1 MLKQNCSRIAKFVFI
16 LLVTPLFFVAYFN
29 ISKVNAQTSTTINFQ
44 GKIVRNDTGYEGL
57 NVTDGSPACVVSGA
71 DTCDFQV
78 KYYSAS
84 TAGTLFLTETYL
96 NKEIGAYG
104 GVFDLSLGG
113 GTPTAGM
120 YSNVNDMIQA
130 QTSIYVEILF
140 APGGAGSYTEVFT
153 RMPLEASPYAIKS
166 KYSSEA
172 AGAFKFENAGSS
184 TGYTGSNGMVYYD
197 TTEAKLKLYSGG
209 SWVDLATGGSSVW
222 GTNSIASYSHSPSQF
237 LEVGGITTLSNF
249 GVDATENRAWVH
261 GSSTKTGFSVYSNYG
276 GATDWPLV
284 TFKADASNFGNS
296 ILQLIQDGTGSI
308 LEGYRGSNRVFDFD
322 NDGNLHLA
330 SNGIMYFE
338 KFPSLPASGDLSPG
352 SGEGCIYTVG
362 TGIYWDASCDAS
374 APVLINATSTS
385 LWTDA
390 GTFSYLTSTTD
401 DLVLGASTIADGT
414 FVFDMDASGGS
425 YFEIDSGDNLSRLFT
440 VLSNGNVGIGTA
452 SPGAK
457 LEIGG
462 SNSTITNATGN
473 ITISPQ
479 ATLLVSGGGGG
490 YSALHV
496 TKQSAETSSDVFGI
510 NSEIMQEE
518 AGGITVYGYRTMVS
532 AEHSTGTLTGV
543 QANSTIMNFYGGG
556 TTAYAEGFTSNATVY
571 SGTTVSYLSMM
582 RIFSPTNSGTISN
595 LKGLYIG
602 SMGAGS
608 SSNYSIYSEGGT
620 MYHAGNVGIGITF
633 PQAKLHSGAGLAIG
647 PYGAS
652 NPINSTYGTQ
662 NTIQMATQNDINGG
676 TYEDHTGAL
685 IWSTL
690 ESGGWGDARLKV
702 ALGTNWGVYNTTTP
716 AFILGQSYSS
726 FAGSLGIGDTTP
738 SYNLDVN
745 GLIRVT
751 TRIEAK
757 ETGSYGSVALTSGS
771 TSLPGYIQWRL
782 PAADGAL
789 GTRLG
794 YMGWDATNVTLTLE
808 NSAGFHVTGGH
819 VGLGIAPVSGY
830 SLAVSAHTRLGA
842 SLTGDVILDVGANS
856 TYRYL
861 QILNGGASASGVK
874 LGGLLVSDNYGYA
887 SPGQNNVVVKG
898 KMSIGADISSSF
910 LYLYGDSNSSTTGQL
925 TLMEAG
931 NDYARLYFGNT
942 NTSYTYIIAA
952 NPTSGSSI
960 NVFSSQLSN
969 DIVKFFAS
977 GVSRFYGEGQFGL
990 GAGASQ
996 IRLIGGNYG
1005 VMIRNDGANTN
1016 FLITNSGDQY
1026 GGWNGLRPMAF
1037 SLTTGYTTFASGHG
1051 DISERF
1057 VLNDTATRGMIL
1069 SMDSSGNQVVR
1080 SQEGTSPVGIVS
1092 TAPAVLMG
1100 FGGRFEVGHNSKDIY
1115 TNEIVPIAL
1124 AGTVP
1129 TIVTTERGN
1138 IQSGDGVS
1146 ISSIPG
1152 IGAKSIKAEATVGL
1166 ALESTSSWNDL
1177 ICSNVSTIESIVWPA
1192 DDDGQNSAKP
1202 CYKLSNGEYVGKIL
1216 VVVGTS
1222 WNDPSEP
1229 VSFNIGDPGWYR
1241 IGELK
1246 ENIDYG
1252 KIKISNKSIGSSQNL
1267 VFNIYSLENSEEV
1280 SILSNFSTGEN
1291 EIEKIRINNLNGN
1304 KYLEIYFNETN
1315 NNILEIKVENSKES
1329 EWVLREGTLVQNEY
1343 LDLKEYSLNGVLLG
1357 ISDNLSV
1364 TKEGLSTSG
1373 TISTTGLLSDI
1384 GNTTNRWNDIYTKGT
1399 IRLGSGDGEGGIR
1412 YNIETKRLEFSNDG
1426 LTWVE
1431 MGDLNSNM
1439 VLSPE
1444 YSGAILYADGTDN
1457 YGRMTSDAIEE
1468 SGTFQNYYQWVSDK
1482 DTLQDYD
1489 ILVKITLP
1497 SDFGGWNEDA
1507 ISLDFMTE
1515 NSASTTYN
1523 NVGISLVGKTGV
1535 NAQVIGGIST
1545 LPANWER
1552 ISIKSSEIS
1561 ECNNAGDSCTLR
1573 ISMSSKD
1580 SYFVRVGDIT
1590 LNYNRSL

>member
-1 MLKQNCSRIAKFVFI
+1 M
-16 LLVTPLFFVAYFN
+16 VTPLFFVAYFN

-84 TAGTLFLTETYL
+84 TSGTLFLTETYL

-222 GTNSIASYSHSPSQF
+222 GTGSIASYTHNPSQF

-261 GSSTKTGFSVYSNYG
+261 GASSKTGFSVYSNYG

-308 LEGYRGSNRVFDFD
+308 FEGYRGSNRVFNID
-322 NDGNLHLA
+322 NSGDAHLA
-330 SNGIMYFE
+330 SDGILYFE
-338 KFPSLPASGDLSPG
+338 TFSALPASGDLSPA
-352 SGEGCIYTVG
+352 SGEGCLYT
-362 TGIYWDASCDAS
+362 TGGNIYWDASCNAS
-374 APVLINATSTS
+374 APTMLNATSSS

-401 DLVLGASTIADGT
+401 DLVLGDSTIAGGT

-582 RIFSPTNSGTISN
+582 RIFSPTNSGTITN
-595 LKGLYIG
+595 LKGIQIG
-602 SMGAGS
+602 NMNAGS

-620 MYHAGNVGIGITF
+620 MYHAGYIGINDSTPIYNLDVAGNMRASSLDIKTSGTYGLVGLVTGSDTFPGYIQWRLPAADGSAGARLGFMGWNATNVKLTLENSANFEVGGGKVGVGIAT
-633 PQAKLHSGAGLAIG
+633 PQANIHTLLGVAIG
-647 PYGAS
+647 PGYTGGPISPTYGAM
-652 NPINSTYGTQ
+652 
-662 NTIQMATQNDINGG
+662 NTLQIATEIGIHEG
-676 TYEDHTGAL
+676 TYKNHTGAL

-690 ESGGWGDARLKV
+690 ESGGWGGGANTDGRLKI
-702 ALGTNWGVYNTTTP
+702 ALGNNWGTYYTTNP
-716 AFILGQSYSS
+716 AFILGQYSS
-726 FAGSLGIGDTTP
+726 IFSGSLTIG
-738 SYNLDVN
+738 
-745 GLIRVT
+745 
-751 TRIEAK
+751 
-757 ETGSYGSVALTSGS
+757 TG
-771 TSLPGYIQWRL
+771 
-782 PAADGAL
+782 
-789 GTRLG
+789 
-794 YMGWDATNVTLTLE
+794 N
-808 NSAGFHVTGGH
+808 
-819 VGLGIAPVSGY
+819 
-830 SLAVSAHTRLGA
+830 
-842 SLTGDVILDVGANS
+842 TGDVYFSVGGNTS
-856 TYRYL
+856 YRYL
-861 QILNGGASASGVK
+861 QILNGGSAASGVK
-874 LGGLLVSDNYGYA
+874 AGGLLVADSYSYA
-887 SPGQNNVVVKG
+887 SPAQNNVVVKG

-960 NVFSSQLSN
+960 NVFSSQLGN
-969 DIVKFFAS
+969 DIVKFYAA

-990 GAGASQ
+990 SAGSSQ
-996 IRLIGGNYG
+996 VRLIGGNYG
-1005 VMIRNDGANTN
+1005 VMLRNDGNTFY
-1016 FLITNSGDQY
+1016 FLLTNSGDQY
-1026 GGWNGLRPMAF
+1026 GGWNSLRPFGF
-1037 SLTTGYTTFASGHG
+1037 SVTTGYVTMANGHG

-1057 VLNDTATRGMIL
+1057 VLNDTAVRGMLL
-1069 SMDSSGNQVVR
+1069 SVDRTGNQVVR
-1080 SQEGTSPVGIVS
+1080 SQEGTNPIGVVS

-1100 FGGRFEVGHNSKDIY
+1100 FGGQFEVGHDSKESY

-1124 AGTVP
+1124 TGTVP
-1129 TIVTTERGN
+1129 TIVTTENGN
-1138 IQSGDGVS
+1138 INSGDSVS
-1146 ISSIPG
+1146 VSSIAG
-1152 IGAKSIKAEATVGL
+1152 IGAKSIKPESTVGI
-1166 ALESTSSWNDL
+1166 ALEPTTDWKDSKCT
-1177 ICSNVSTIESIVWPA
+1177 NVSSIESIVWPA

-1202 CYKLSNGEYVGKIL
+1202 CFKLPNGTYIGKIL
-1216 VVVGTS
+1216 VVIDTS

-1229 VSFNIGDPGWYR
+1229 ISFNISNPGWYR

-1291 EIEKIRINNLNGN
+1291 EIEKIRINNINGI
-1304 KYLEIYFNETN
+1304 KYLEIFFNETN

-1357 ISDNLSV
+1357 ISDNLTV
-1364 TKEGLSTSG
+1364 TKEGMTTSG

-1412 YNIETKRLEFSNDG
+1412 YNIETKKLEFSNDG

-1457 YGRMTSDAIEE
+1457 YGRMTSDAIED

-1535 NAQVIGGIST
+1535 DSQVIGGIST

-1552 ISIKSSEIS
+1552 VSIKSSDIS
-1561 ECNNAGDSCTLR
+1561 ECNKAGDSCTLR